1 MRENNAENVI
11 NKSSG
16 TEPNNEITRNR
27 KRIRSDSESENSGRK
42 MQKIDEGDENSDD
55 DILSFAKKTLQQE
68 LPDSEDI
75 VINIPTM
82 NSGMYPFFKLLKNN
96 KLVYLLRLLYIALRC
111 QAKNYQNSFTYNI
124 FKTYIVLEIVLYG
137 RILGADIRPIFQ
149 VL

>member
-1 MRENNAENVI
+1 MAARADESSDDDDLFDNLRKMRENNAENVI

-75 VINIPTM
+75 MINIPTM
-82 NSGMYPFFKLLKNN
+82 NSGNVSYIKYFYLKLRKFQTI
-96 KLVYLLRLLYIALRC
+96 YFCYSA
-111 QAKNYQNSFTYNI
+111 A
-124 FKTYIVLEIVLYG
+124 
-137 RILGADIRPIFQ
+137 ILQ
-149 VL
+149 